1 MSEEVKLLPCP
12 FCGGEAALNTV
23 RYGEKT
29 VAEQEWDQDEFHGV
43 NCVTC
48 GVNNIGLRGHD
59 SPEMA
64 TEAWNTRLAAQ
75 SAAPVG
81 GVWMPLAPTQQIIDR
96 MTASIDCV
104 DIPTS
109 DDPPDRDYDYD
120 MRKAYR
126 AALSCAAPAPS
137 AAQWQPISTAP
148 RDGEFLVYL
157 PEEHRKYQV
166 MYRTER
172 TSIIGG
178 AFAFDMSKPTDWM
191 PLPAPPAHPGEQKPP
206 SQTYATFGS
215 DRVSMRSEKV

>member
-1 MSEEVKLLPCP
+1 MSEEVKVLEKIIR
-12 FCGGEAALNTV
+12 EADF
-23 RYGEKT
+23 Y
-29 VAEQEWDQDEFHGV
+29 AET
-43 NCVTC
+43 NA
-48 GVNNIGLRGHD
+48 NAGLAHYLAKNWWRIR
-59 SPEMA
+59 A
-64 TEAWNTRLAAQ
+64 ALAAQ

-81 GVWMPLAPTQQIIDR
+81 ICTQAELDAFEGLDSKSKILFSMWVERALKAEATID
-96 MTASIDCV
+96 
-104 DIPTS
+104 
-109 DDPPDRDYDYD
+109 
-120 MRKAYR
+120 
-126 AALSCAAPAPS
+126 AAPAPS
-137 AAQWQPISTAP
+137 AAQWQPIETAP